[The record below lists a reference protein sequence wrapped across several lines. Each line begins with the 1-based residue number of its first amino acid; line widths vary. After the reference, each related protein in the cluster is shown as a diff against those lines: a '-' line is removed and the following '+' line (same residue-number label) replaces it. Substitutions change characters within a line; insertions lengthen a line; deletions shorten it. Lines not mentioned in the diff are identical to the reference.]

1 MNLKA
6 AAAACAVALGALADA
21 GPVLAQAASQR
32 GFFDAAGIVYPQA
45 SPTGGDRWIGEALFR
60 QEAAWR
66 PASWLTL
73 AGAFDARAATDDR
86 VDASWNI
93 DWSDRGR
100 QRPAL
105 SIRRA
110 SAAFVRRGLTVE
122 AGKLFVRWGKADV
135 LNPTDRFAPR
145 DLLEV
150 VDNEFL
156 GITAVRAT
164 YEHEADTLDVVWQ
177 PRFTPSRLP
186 LPGGRWSASLSSRAP
201 VASDSAAAGGG
212 TATLPAVE
220 IPDQWPGRPQSGVR
234 WNHVGA
240 GFEFSL
246 SFFDGFNHFPIFDVV
261 PDPALAQA
269 EVTRVYP
276 VMRMAGG
283 DAAWPLKWFTLKGE
297 IGYFWTTDSRVDD
310 YGIYVVQMERQRGD
324 WLFVGG
330 YAGEFVTND
339 RGLAASPAF
348 AFDRAL
354 TRTFLGRASYTIDA
368 TRSLAFEGV
377 VRRDGSGGWVKA
389 EYSQAFGQHWR
400 TTLRGDVLGGEDLD
414 FFGRYRRNSNLRLA
428 VRYSY

>member
-1 MNLKA
+1 MRRHGL
-6 AAAACAVALGALADA
+6 AAACAALLALAGHA
-21 GPVLAQAASQR
+21 APARAQAASQR
-32 GFFDAAGIVYPQA
+32 GFLEASGIVYPQTA
-45 SPTGGDRWIGEALFR
+45 PTGGDQWIGEALFR
-60 QEAAWR
+60 QEASWR
-66 PASWLTL
+66 PSSWLTL
-73 AGAFDARAATDDR
+73 AGAFDARAATDNR
-86 VDASWNI
+86 VDASWSI

-110 SAAFVRRGLTVE
+110 SAAFRRGGFTVE
-122 AGKLFVRWGKADV
+122 AGKQFVRWGKADV

-164 YEHEADTLDVVWQ
+164 YEHGADTVDVVWQ

-186 LPGGRWSASLSSRAP
+186 LPGSRWSGSLPSGSSALAPAGGPSASLP
-201 VASDSAAAGGG
+201 LVDAG
-212 TATLPAVE
+212 AQFPE
-220 IPDQWPGRPQSGVR
+220 RPQAGVR
-234 WNHVGA
+234 WNHVGG

-246 SFFDGFNHFPIFDVV
+246 SLFDGFNYLPIFGAV
-261 PDPALAQA
+261 PDPAQGQTAI
-269 EVTRVYP
+269 TRLYP

-283 DAAWPLKWFTLKGE
+283 DAAWPLRWFSLKGE
-297 IGYFWTTDSRVDD
+297 IGYFWTTDQRVDD
-310 YGIYVVQMERQRGD
+310 YGIYVIQLERQHGD

-330 YAGEFVTND
+330 YAGEFVTTD
-339 RGLAASPAF
+339 RGLSSATPAF
-348 AFDRAL
+348 AFDREL

-368 TRSLAFEGV
+368 NRSVAFEGA
-377 VRRDGSGGWVKA
+377 VRQDLSGGWLKA

-400 TTLRGDVLGGEDLD
+400 ATVRGDALGGEDTD
-414 FFGRYRRNSNLRLA
+414 FFGRYRRNSNVRLT